1 LVRYAKFFKNYMI
14 NKIKKLLFYVILSSI
29 IYNCESN
36 KQTSETA
43 KTSFI
48 IGKNINVRKEPNPDS
63 ISLGL
68 IQGGSEVQIIQYGE
82 KTTIINGIKGKWI
95 YIEGVDTNLGSEIHG
110 YIFDQFILKNH
121 KTPSDILEKILE
133 EKDDNIKLSKLKNF
147 KNLFPFDIYREKE
160 FGQHVVVDSYI
171 EFAKCE
177 MIRNRKKYDHSNQN
191 EFFTKLN
198 STIKNF
204 HFDEFEKLTK
214 CEFELRQRCNQVEED
229 LNFPIKTYDNEIKEE
244 IRTIFSQ
251 ILIDTRDENNCY
263 RMKSGKKYCFHIDKN
278 NKQYQISGMCYK

>member
-1 LVRYAKFFKNYMI
+1 M
-14 NKIKKLLFYVILSSI
+14 
-29 IYNCESN
+29 
-36 KQTSETA
+36 
-43 KTSFI
+43 
-48 IGKNINVRKEPNPDS
+48 RKEPNPDS

-95 YIEGVDTNLGSEIHG
+95 YIKGVDTNLGSEIHG

-133 EKDDNIKLSKLKNF
+133 EKDDNIKLSKLQNF

-171 EFAKCE
+171 EFTKCE

-191 EFFTKLN
+191 EFFAKLN

-214 CEFELRQRCNQVEED
+214 CEFELRQRCYQVEED
-229 LNFPIKTYDNEIKEE
+229 LNFPIRTYDNEIKEE

-263 RMKSGKKYCFHIDKN
+263 RMKSGKKYCFHIDKK